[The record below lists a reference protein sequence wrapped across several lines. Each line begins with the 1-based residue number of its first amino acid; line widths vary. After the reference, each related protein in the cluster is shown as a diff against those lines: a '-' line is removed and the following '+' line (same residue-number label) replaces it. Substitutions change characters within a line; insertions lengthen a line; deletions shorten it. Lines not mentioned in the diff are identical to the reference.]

1 MFAGGRRFGTGD
13 GGGNNNSGDEGG
25 AEAVSGGIVL
35 GVAVLS
41 W

>member
-1 MFAGGRRFGTGD
+1 MFAGGRRLGIGD
-13 GGGNNNSGDEGG
+13 GGGNDNSGDKSG
-25 AEAVSGGIVL
+25 AEAVIGGLVL